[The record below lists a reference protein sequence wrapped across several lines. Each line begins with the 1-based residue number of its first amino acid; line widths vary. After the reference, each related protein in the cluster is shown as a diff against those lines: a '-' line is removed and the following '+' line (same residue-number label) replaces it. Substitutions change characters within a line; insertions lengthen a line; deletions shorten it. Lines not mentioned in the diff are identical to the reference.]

1 MDNNPLTYVLTSAK
15 LDATGQ
21 HWVAALANYDF
32 MIHYR
37 SGKQNIEADALS
49 WVKWEHDDAVVV
61 KAILARGLNSDT
73 VIPHPFAMKTIQ
85 VRNIGFVETPKLS
98 NTDWQNEQ
106 AEDIDIGPVLELLKG
121 GHHLQYTCK
130 EGDLSGMRVLLKYK
144 QDLLIKNGLLYR
156 KAKLKNHNSV
166 VNQFVLPKSFC
177 RWATLALHDDYG
189 HLGME
194 KTLGLL
200 QERFFW
206 PKMIEDVRNHIRTCE
221 RCTKFKQPPEKEKIK
236 PIQCT
241 YPLELVHINF
251 LTIGKEGND
260 KATNIM
266 VVTDHF
272 TQYAQAYITPK
283 QTAPV
288 VAKTLWGEFLVHY
301 GWPTKI
307 LTDQGKSFENSLEKE
322 LCSLAQVQKLR
333 TTPYRPQTN
342 GSCER
347 FN

>member
-1 MDNNPLTYVLTSAK
+1 M
-15 LDATGQ
+15 
-21 HWVAALANYDF
+21 
-32 MIHYR
+32 
-37 SGKQNIEADALS
+37 
-49 WVKWEHDDAVVV
+49 
-61 KAILARGLNSDT
+61 
-73 VIPHPFAMKTIQ
+73 
-85 VRNIGFVETPKLS
+85 RNIGFVETPKLS

-106 AEDIDIGPVLELLKG
+106 AEDIDIGPVLELVKG
-121 GHHLQYTCK
+121 SHHLQYTCK
-130 EGDLSGMRVLLKYK
+130 EEDSSRICVLLKYR

-166 VNQFVLPKSFC
+166 VNQFVLPKSFH
-177 RWATLALHDDYG
+177 RRATLALHDDYG

-221 RCTKFKQPPEKEKIK
+221 RCTKFKQPPEKEKMK

-241 YPLELVHINF
+241 YPLELVHIDF
-251 LTIGKEGND
+251 LTIGKEGTD

-266 VVTDHF
+266 VITDHF
-272 TQYAQAYITPK
+272 TRYAQAYITPK

-288 VAKTLWGEFLVHY
+288 VAKTLWDQFLVHY

-307 LTDQGKSFENSLEKE
+307 LTNQGKSFENSLVKE

-333 TTPYRPQTN
+333 TIPY
-342 GSCER
+342 
-347 FN
+347 